1 MNPEWRKELYLKE
14 DIYLGDLVDK
24 DKFKNYYLSGYIR
37 DAIFD
42 FAEFTS
48 DREIF
53 HPILLAGDAG
63 SGKTSL
69 VNYMNSYKIFKG
81 HTIILNLD
89 RVTNNRLIFE
99 KILEGLEE
107 YYHEM
112 SNINESIYNKYL
124 EYHGSKSKL
133 SYLDKI
139 RNVLRLHNTISKDI
153 NIRKSEKYKNLI
165 IVIDQIDMLNSKE
178 IEKRIK
184 EIFSVLEESQ
194 FIHKIICSRYDTL
207 KICRAKSNSYFATI
221 FRRQIEIMP
230 SRIEKVIEKRLDCV
244 SLNIYITKTSFEKYF
259 DNSKIRFIEEISSNN
274 VRLALDIFSNFL
286 KKHKPDKSIKTEV
299 FFINFLFSNKYIPNI
314 NEIESVND
322 GVRVPS
328 TRIVFDA
335 LIKYNIIDN
344 NFFNLLNQSL
354 KSSLKTDRYCV
365 AINRQNILNS
375 IRQLKEF
382 LLIKESIYNDRQ
394 FDLTKKGRFILNIIT
409 NTDIYNRVYPFN
421 DKAFNNFKVS

>member
-1 MNPEWRKELYLKE
+1 
-14 DIYLGDLVDK
+14 
-24 DKFKNYYLSGYIR
+24 LSGFIR

-42 FAEFTS
+42 FEEFTS
-48 DREIF
+48 DKDIF

-69 VNYMNSYKIFKG
+69 VNYMNSYNFFKG
-81 HTIILNLD
+81 YTIILNLD
-89 RVTNNRLIFE
+89 RVTNNKSLFE
-99 KILEGLEE
+99 KVLEGLEE
-107 YYHEM
+107 YYHEI
-112 SNINESIYNKYL
+112 SNINEDIYNKYF
-124 EYHGSKSKL
+124 EYQKSKSKL
-133 SYLDKI
+133 TYLYKI
-139 RNVLRLHNTISKDI
+139 KNILHSHNTISKDI
-153 NIRKSEKYKNLI
+153 KIRQSEKYQNLI
-165 IVIDQIDMLNSKE
+165 IVIDQIDMLNSRE

-230 SRIEKVIEKRLDCV
+230 SRIEKVIEKRLECV
-244 SLNIYITKTSFEKYF
+244 SLGMNVSKMNFEKYF

-286 KKHKPDKSIKTEV
+286 KKNKPDKNIGTDS

-314 NEIESVND
+314 NEIESVED
-322 GVRVPS
+322 GIRVPI

-344 NFFNLLNQSL
+344 KFFKMINNSI
-354 KSSLKTDRYCV
+354 KNSLKTDKYCI
-365 AINRQNILNS
+365 AINKKNIQNS

-382 LLIKESIYNDRQ
+382 LLIKESIYNDKQ
-394 FDLTKKGRFILNIIT
+394 FDLTKKGRFILTIIT
-409 NTDIYNRVYPFN
+409 NKNIYNKVYPFN
-421 DKAFNNFKVS
+421 DKAFNSFFVS